1 MIKIGNNDIT
11 LKVGSQDVQ
20 AAYVGAT
27 LVYSPTTTTT
37 TSTTTTTTSTTTTTE
52 APTTTTTTEAVTTTT
67 TTTTEAPATTTT
79 TTAAP
84 TTTTT
89 TVFPLQYWNVRKCN
103 TSDPTTALAIDT
115 GVTLTAGQAIRP
127 TTAPSVTTPLPGY
140 ENACYELI
148 STTSSGTYCGIRAPS
163 ANCSTNPCNL
173 LPSTTTTTT
182 AAP

>member
-1 MIKIGNNDIT
+1 M

-20 AAYVGAT
+20 AAYVGST

-37 TSTTTTTTSTTTTTE
+37 TSTTSTTT
-52 APTTTTTTEAVTTTT
+52 
-67 TTTTEAPATTTT
+67 TTTT

-89 TVFPLQYWNVRKCN
+89 TTLFPLQYWNVRKCN

-127 TTAPSVTTPLPGY
+127 VIQPGSTTALPGY

-148 STTSSGTYCGIRAPS
+148 STTTSGTYCGIRAPS
-163 ANCSTNPCNL
+163 ANCATNPCQN